1 MKSLHIRDVSEP
13 TLARLRRLAAMHH
26 RSLQGEVRAILEE
39 ASSRAPDHDT
49 GDGLDLVTV
58 ETGRNDAWSREG
70 LYGDDAR

>member
-1 MKSLHIRDVSEP
+1 MRSLHIRDVGEP
-13 TLARLRRLAAMHH
+13 VLERLRRLAALHH

-39 ASSRAPDHDT
+39 ASRRAPCDGE

-58 ETGRNDAWSREG
+58 ETGRDDAWSREA